1 MSDFASLCQYAY
13 NPSGGAG
20 EERITYERSF
30 DNDAE
35 CVPYD
40 ELKRAR
46 RESKRRKRAE
56 VHKGHGEECWLCM
69 APAKGPSSSIGRF
82 YRMFTDNYK
91 NLEEDVLYEQLA
103 KMFDSEVRAPR
114 VAQGIPCP
122 ELSAADIKEH
132 LLEHTL
138 EPSVFVSEEI
148 RFMKSMLAT
157 MKDRVFSKTDEEGV
171 MDVKDKRVEAY
182 IKAQKQLVALYNTKV
197 TAMNFH
203 DAKCAVVK
211 R

>member
-1 MSDFASLCQYAY
+1 MADFASLCQSHAY
-13 NPSGGAG
+13 TPGPG

-35 CVPYD
+35 CVGYD
-40 ELKRAR
+40 ELKRTR
-46 RESKRRKRAE
+46 RAAKRQKRAE
-56 VHKGHGEECWLCM
+56 VHKGYGDECWLCM
-69 APAKGPSSSIGRF
+69 APAQGTSSSIGRF
-82 YRMFTDNYK
+82 YKMFTENYK

-103 KMFDSEVRAPR
+103 KMFESQVRGPR
-114 VAQGIPCP
+114 LAQGIPCP
-122 ELSAADIKEH
+122 ELNATDIKEH

-148 RFMKSMLAT
+148 RFMKSVVAT
-157 MKDRVFSKTDEEGV
+157 MKDRVFSKTDEDGV
-171 MDVKDKRVEAY
+171 LDVKDKRVEAY
-182 IKAQKQLVALYNTKV
+182 IKAQKQLVALYNVKV